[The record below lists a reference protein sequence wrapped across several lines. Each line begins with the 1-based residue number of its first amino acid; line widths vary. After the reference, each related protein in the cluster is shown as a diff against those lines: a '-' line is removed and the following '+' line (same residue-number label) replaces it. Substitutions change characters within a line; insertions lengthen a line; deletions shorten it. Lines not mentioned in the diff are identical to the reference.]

1 MSIGEQW
8 LKSHAVTE
16 LWSNSDGSAIAFARV
31 PPGSIFKQIG
41 EQRDSRV
48 PVHYFGNA
56 TALEGD
62 IWVDVEDVDA
72 DGAPDSLPPRE
83 PDWSEP
89 TETRATWLRGHA
101 TTALWSGPEDAAIAF
116 TLVPPASLF
125 LQLDQQQDGRIPVR
139 YFGNATAQLGDVWV
153 DAADVDPQDA
163 PDQVPPTEPDWLS
176 PAASEFGA
184 DQIASVLGCAMDAV
198 EEQWPLLVQAMT
210 EQGIDDRLSLIAA
223 LATIGVEVPSFQPI
237 NEYGG
242 DAYFTRMYEGRADL
256 GNTQPGDGAR
266 YHGRGFIQ
274 LTGRANY
281 RWYGQ
286 LLDLPL
292 EDNPDLALQPDV
304 AARILAVY
312 FAQRDIPGCAAR
324 GDWVGV
330 RRRVNGGLNGWSR
343 FIQLVGA
350 LEAI

>member
-1 MSIGEQW
+1 MARS
-8 LKSHAVTE
+8 
-16 LWSNSDGSAIAFARV
+16 SAHR
-31 PPGSIFKQIG
+31 G
-41 EQRDSRV
+41 
-48 PVHYFGNA
+48 
-56 TALEGD
+56 
-62 IWVDVEDVDA
+62 
-72 DGAPDSLPPRE
+72 E

-89 TETRATWLRGHA
+89 TDTQARWLRSH
-101 TTALWSGPEDAAIAF
+101 TTAALWSGPEDAAIAF
-116 TLVPPASLF
+116 TLVPLGSLF
-125 LQLDQQQDGRIPVR
+125 LRFGQQQDGRIPVR
-139 YFGNATAQLGDVWV
+139 YFGNATAQPGDVWV

-176 PAASEFGA
+176 AAASEFAA
-184 DQIASVLGCAMDAV
+184 DQIAAVPGCAMGAV
-198 EEQWPLLVQAMT
+198 EEQWPLLVQAMG
-210 EQGIDDRLSLIAA
+210 EQGIHDRLSLIAA
-223 LATIGVEVPSFQPI
+223 LATI
-237 NEYGG
+237 GG

-281 RWYGQ
+281 RWCGQ

-292 EDNPDLALQPDV
+292 EDNPELALQPDV

-312 FAQRDIPGCAAR
+312 SAQRAMPGCAAR
-324 GDWVGV
+324 GDWIGV
-330 RRRVNGGLNGWSR
+330 RRRVNGGLNGWNR